1 MIFAKQKYF
10 PFKFEDTQNLVI
22 FNVKVIFGER
32 ELLAPIDLLKSSIEK
47 FANGWLFEAAT
58 RKLFDQKF
66 R

>member
-1 MIFAKQKYF
+1 MWKSFSAS
-10 PFKFEDTQNLVI
+10 
-22 FNVKVIFGER
+22 
-32 ELLAPIDLLKSSIEK
+32 LLKSSIEK

>member
-1 MIFAKQKYF
+1 MIFAKQKCF

-22 FNVKVIFGER
+22 FNVKVIFGE
-32 ELLAPIDLLKSSIEK
+32 LLAPIDLLKSSIEK
-47 FANGWLFEAAT
+47 FAKGWLFEAAT

>member
-22 FNVKVIFGER
+22 FNVKVIFGE
-32 ELLAPIDLLKSSIEK
+32 LLTPIDLLKSSIEK

>member
-1 MIFAKQKYF
+1 MIFAKQRYF

-22 FNVKVIFGER
+22 FNVKVIFG

>member
-22 FNVKVIFGER
+22 FNVKVIFGE
-32 ELLAPIDLLKSSIEK
+32 LSAPIDLLKSSIEK

>member
-1 MIFAKQKYF
+1 MILAKQKDF

-22 FNVKVIFGER
+22 FNVKVIFC
-32 ELLAPIDLLKSSIEK
+32 ELSAPIDLLKSSIEK